1 MEHEV
6 FVPVEAQRLR
16 EVLDDPARVA
26 RAVPGLQHDAG
37 AEPVTGRLKV
47 RIGGSSITYRGS
59 VRVSAQDDGVY
70 AVEGEASESRGDGTV
85 RLSLRLTPRPADAG
99 TALVVTGTATAD
111 GRVTDLPQD
120 AVTSAVTRLLNRFAE
135 NLATAAEE
143 PAPPDSPEQLTA
155 GDAAENTPGPPEPPE
170 QLAVGGAEDAQGLR
184 ESPEQLGAGDAAEDA
199 QGPQES
205 PEQLTA
211 GDAAENTPGPPEPP
225 EQLAVGG
232 AEDAPGLRE
241 SPERL
246 AAGDAAEDAPGP
258 PESPEQLA
266 VGDFEPGATT
276 DFETTPDAE
285 DAPPPPPQQPSD
297 TVPDTPSKPATAS
310 GPSAEGGPAAGTT
323 PAPEGA
329 SGPGTEPGPDAVS
342 GPEGDASPGTEPASD
357 TTPAPEGDG
366 QGGESAPDAVPGPG
380 AGTGPEPASP
390 RDAESAPEPEAS
402 GTGPVPP
409 TPEPL
414 DAEFGGGIDG
424 RPLPGDDDD
433 DSLAEAAH
441 ARRTMIGRSAEE
453 VDHAPP
459 RGRYAPV
466 PAPQTVASSAP
477 LRWAAPAAAL
487 AVASAVVAIR
497 ALRRRR

>member
-59 VRVSAQDDGVY
+59 VRVSAGDDGVY
-70 AVEGEASESRGDGTV
+70 VVEGEASESRGDGTV
-85 RLSLRLTPRPADAG
+85 RLSLRLNPRPVDAG
-99 TALVVTGTATAD
+99 TALAVTGTATAD
-111 GRVTDLPQD
+111 GRVKDLPQD
-120 AVTSAVTRLLNRFAE
+120 AVTSAVVRLLTRFAE
-135 NLATAAEE
+135 NLAAATKEGAVPPE
-143 PAPPDSPEQLTA
+143 SEDAAPPESE
-155 GDAAENTPGPPEPPE
+155 G
-170 QLAVGGAEDAQGLR
+170 AV
-184 ESPEQLGAGDAAEDA
+184 
-199 QGPQES
+199 
-205 PEQLTA
+205 
-211 GDAAENTPGPPEPP
+211 
-225 EQLAVGG
+225 
-232 AEDAPGLRE
+232 
-241 SPERL
+241 
-246 AAGDAAEDAPGP
+246 P

-266 VGDFEPGATT
+266 AGDFEPGVTT

-297 TVPDTPSKPATAS
+297 AAPDEQPDPPSAP
-310 GPSAEGGPAAGTT
+310 GPSAEGGPAADTT
-323 PAPEGA
+323 PAQESA
-329 SGPGTEPGPDAVS
+329 SGPGTEPGS
-342 GPEGDASPGTEPASD
+342 
-357 TTPAPEGDG
+357 
-366 QGGESAPDAVPGPG
+366 DAVPGPG
-380 AGTGPEPASP
+380 TEPGPEPASP
-390 RDAESAPEPEAS
+390 PDARSTPEPESPDA
-402 GTGPVPP
+402 GGVPA

-414 DAEFGGGIDG
+414 DAEFTGGIDG

-466 PAPQTVASSAP
+466 PAPQTVSSSAP

-487 AVASAVVAIR
+487 AVASAVVAVR

>member
-6 FVPVEAQRLR
+6 FVPVEVQRLR

-143 PAPPDSPEQLTA
+143 SAPP
-155 GDAAENTPGPPEPPE
+155 
-170 QLAVGGAEDAQGLR
+170 
-184 ESPEQLGAGDAAEDA
+184 
-199 QGPQES
+199 ES

-211 GDAAENTPGPPEPP
+211 GDAAEDRQGPRESP
-225 EQLAVGG
+225 EQLAAGNE
-232 AEDAPGLRE
+232 AENT
-241 SPERL
+241 
-246 AAGDAAEDAPGP
+246 PGP

-297 TVPDTPSKPATAS
+297 TVPDTPSEPATAS
-310 GPSAEGGPAAGTT
+310 GPSAEGGPAASTA
-323 PAPEGA
+323 PAPEGD
-329 SGPGTEPGPDAVS
+329 SGPGTEQGPDAVS
-342 GPEGDASPGTEPASD
+342 GPEGDASPGTEPASG

-487 AVASAVVAIR
+487 AVAPAVVAIR